1 VLLILWFFGRPHPIR
16 SNLTPP
22 SSTGRG
28 RKYGEKMVIERGVS
42 ENKPFL
48 PFSDSEK
55 GAGDEVTKNI

>member
-1 VLLILWFFGRPHPIR
+1 
-16 SNLTPP
+16 
-22 SSTGRG
+22 
-28 RKYGEKMVIERGVS
+28 MVIERGVS